1 MNRRNR
7 RAVGAEWLVVVSAV
21 AAIAIVVVAVLPVGI
36 LTSRTTTTY
45 FVTSTAIAGTTTLTE
60 FPPGQL
66 YDVTFKEGGGCGGYI
81 YPWGVQLGNLSISQP
96 PNVQLAQ
103 INENGFNSS
112 GKFALTTISFSVPS
126 GTYSFI
132 IYPTAWIRPPL
143 NNTSVGNLRGSGGTV
158 TVTNSS
164 VTIDTQSEEVCA

>member
-1 MNRRNR
+1 M
-7 RAVGAEWLVVVSAV
+7 VVVSAI
-21 AAIAIVVVAVLPVGI
+21 AAILIVVVAILPVGI

-66 YDVTFKEGGGCGGYI
+66 YDVTFKEGDGCGGYI
-81 YPWGVQLGNLSISQP
+81 YPWGVLLGNLSISQP
-96 PNVQLAQ
+96 PNVQLSQ
-103 INENGFNSS
+103 ISESGFNSS

-126 GTYSFI
+126 GTYPFT

-143 NNTSVGNLRGSGGTV
+143 NNTNVGNLRGSGGTV
-158 TVTNSS
+158 TVSDSN
-164 VTIDTQSEEVCA
+164 VTIDTQSGEICV